1 MSGLSQDVRY
11 ALRTLGKNRGFALV
25 AVLTLALGMGANTA
39 IFSVVDSVLLQKLP
53 FRNSSQL
60 VAVREST
67 AHDEGLAISV
77 PNFADYRAQQHTFQ
91 DLSLWIAQSVNLTGT
106 EQPDRLI
113 GSFSSSN
120 LFSLLGVEALNGRTF
135 LPGEDAPGAAPV
147 ALVSYG
153 TWKNRF
159 AGDPDLVGKQLT
171 LNGVAYSVIGILPPS
186 FHFPFGD
193 FDVWMTIQHYPNY
206 RPASRSAKDQLLL
219 GRIKDGVTLQAAMS
233 DLDLVAQRLAAAY
246 PADNAGIRIS
256 LKRLKDL
263 QTQSIRPALLILLGA
278 VALILL
284 IACAN
289 VANLLLARGTS
300 RQRELAVRSALGANR
315 RRLVRQLIA
324 ESLVLSVAGGCVG
337 ILMAFVALQALP
349 KLNPNALPVRV
360 SAHLDLRVL
369 GFAAAISLLS
379 GLLFGVLPALQ
390 LSKSGLTQFLSA
402 GDRSVGGIRHAWL
415 RGAFVAAQLGISVVV
430 LIGAGLLVRS
440 FQSLL
445 HSNPGFAAGNLLT
458 MEYRL
463 PLNKYPTT
471 ESQWNFHK
479 QMLER
484 VQQVPGV
491 TSAAIVQALP
501 FSGNRG
507 EVQFLLPEMASPVKG
522 QEPQAFSNLVTPE
535 FFSTMGIP
543 LLRGRDF
550 TEEDKVNSPAVVVIS
565 QAMAQKYWPNQD
577 PIGKEIRFP
586 NPDLAAGMGGGPHQA
601 TVIGV
606 VGDIK
611 QIETRD
617 AFQPY
622 IYFPYAQVTGIFGSL
637 AVRTALEPM
646 SLSRAVKEAVWSV
659 DKDQPV
665 WKIRTMHSM
674 MANDVA
680 ADQLVMA
687 LMSGF
692 SVLALVLTAFG
703 IYGVVSYSVGQ
714 RIREIGVRIALGATP
729 SRVMRLVLAQ
739 SLGFALAGVALGLAG
754 ALAATR
760 LLKQLLF
767 GVGTTD
773 PLTFSAVLGVMAA
786 VTLLSVF
793 FPARKATKVD
803 PMVALRYE

>member
-1 MSGLSQDVRY
+1 M
-11 ALRTLGKNRGFALV
+11 LGKNRSFTLI
-25 AVLTLALGMGANTA
+25 AVLTLGLGIGANTA
-39 IFSVVDSVLLQKLP
+39 IFSVVNSVLLQKLP
-53 FRNSSQL
+53 FRNPDQL
-60 VAVREST
+60 VLVQEPVPN
-67 AHDEGLAISV
+67 DEGVAVSI
-77 PNFADYRAQQHTFQ
+77 PNFEDYRAQQHTFQ
-91 DLSLWIAQSVNLTGT
+91 DMSLWIAQSVNLTGT

-113 GSFSSSN
+113 GSFTSSN
-120 LFSLLGVEALNGRTF
+120 LFSLLGVQAFRGRTF
-135 LPGEDAPGAAPV
+135 LPGEDAPGAERV
-147 ALVSYG
+147 ALVAYS

-159 AGDPDLVGKQLT
+159 GGDPNLLRKQLT
-171 LNGVAYSVIGILPPS
+171 LNGEPYSVVGILPPS

-206 RPASRSAKDQLLL
+206 RPASRSAKNQLLI
-219 GRIKDGVTLQAAMS
+219 GRIKDGVTRQEAAS

-246 PADNAGIRIS
+246 PADNAGIHIS
-256 LKRLKDL
+256 LKQLKDL

-278 VALILL
+278 VTLILL

-315 RRLVRQLIA
+315 SRIVRQLIV
-324 ESLVLSVAGGCVG
+324 ESLGLSVAGGFLG
-337 ILMAFVALQALP
+337 ILMAVAALQVVP
-349 KLNPNALPVRV
+349 KLNPNALPVQV
-360 SAHLDLRVL
+360 SARLDLRVL
-369 GFAAAISLLS
+369 GFALAVSLLS
-379 GLLFGVLPALQ
+379 GLLFGILPAIQ
-390 LSKSGLTQFLSA
+390 LSKTGLTQFLSA
-402 GDRSVGGIRHAWL
+402 GDRSIGGIRHVWL
-415 RGAFVAAQLGISVVV
+415 RGSFVATQLGISVVV

-445 HSNPGFAAGNLLT
+445 HSKPGFASANLLT

-484 VQQVPGV
+484 VKQVPGV
-491 TSAAIVQALP
+491 TTAAIVQALP

-507 EVQFLLPEMASPVKG
+507 QVQFVLPEMAPPSKG

-535 FFSTMGIP
+535 FFPTMGIP

-550 TEEDKVNSPAVVVIS
+550 TEEDKVNSPAVVIVS

-577 PIGKEIRFP
+577 PIGREIRFP
-586 NPDLAAGMGGGPHQA
+586 NPHLAAGVGGGPHQA

-646 SLSRAVKEAVWSV
+646 SLSKAVKEAVWSV

-665 WKIRTMHSM
+665 WKIRSMDSM

-692 SVLALVLTAFG
+692 SVLALLLTAFG

-714 RIREIGVRIALGATP
+714 RVREIGVRIALGAT
-729 SRVMRLVLAQ
+729 RGKVMRLVLAQ
-739 SLGFALAGVALGLAG
+739 SLNFMLVGVALGVAG
-754 ALAATR
+754 AFAATR
-760 LLKQLLF
+760 LMKQLLY
-767 GVGTTD
+767 GVETTD
-773 PLTFSAVLGVMAA
+773 PLTFGAVLGLMAG
-786 VTLLSVF
+786 VTLSSVV
-793 FPARKATKVD
+793 FPARRATKVD